1 MCNVDANWCMI
12 YLLSMHHLAPFHVS
26 AIDGAN
32 DIIQEKFSVPQ
43 GKIRIDDSAVAR
55 KNFKS
60 PKKTPTT
67 TESSESLL
75 YKICRFDER
84 SLSLQ
89 KVIQKISLESD
100 MFYSI

>member
-1 MCNVDANWCMI
+1 
-12 YLLSMHHLAPFHVS
+12 MHDLPIEHQLAPFHVS

-32 DIIQEKFSVPQ
+32 YIIQEKLSVQ
-43 GKIRIDDSAVAR
+43 GTIRIDDSAVAR
-55 KNFKS
+55 KIFKS

>member
-43 GKIRIDDSAVAR
+43 GKIRIDDSAVAG

-75 YKICRFDER
+75 YQICRFDER
-84 SLSLQ
+84 SL
-89 KVIQKISLESD
+89 
-100 MFYSI
+100 